1 MSNTLVMIIIFV
13 GVGVFFYFSA
23 KNAKKNPQTEESQT
37 NEDRENQ

>member
-1 MSNTLVMIIIFV
+1 MSNTLVMIAIFV

-23 KNAKKNPQTEESQT
+23 KNAKKNASTDENQT